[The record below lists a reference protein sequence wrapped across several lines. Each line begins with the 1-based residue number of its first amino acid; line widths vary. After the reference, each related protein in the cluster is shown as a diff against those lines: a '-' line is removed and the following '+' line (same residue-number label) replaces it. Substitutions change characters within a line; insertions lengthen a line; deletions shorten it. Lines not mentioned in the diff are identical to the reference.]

1 MPPDCLSL
9 GLIAGRRGLVAA
21 VVAGQAQ
28 AHHSQ
33 LVDDLFQGFASQV
46 AHLHHLILGLGDQVL
61 HRVDVGALEAV
72 EAADG
77 QVQLFDCLL
86 YTSPSPRD

>member
-46 AHLHHLILGLGDQVL
+46 AHLHHLILGLGDQVPK
-61 HRVDVGALEAV
+61 
-72 EAADG
+72 
-77 QVQLFDCLL
+77 LFSHSICSLKL
-86 YTSPSPRD
+86 IQF